1 MDTYLEAPR
10 TIKSKLCSI
19 QGCERPRFSRGWCTK
34 HYSRWH
40 RHGNLHRE
48 PRKRG
53 ICSIPDCG
61 KPHVARGWCEKH
73 HARWLRRGGDPA
85 ISRKPERP
93 EICQVDGCAQ
103 RHEALGYCKSH
114 YYAFKKHGDPL
125 TKLSGKG
132 QGWQI
137 HEGYLEIY
145 IPDNPMAS
153 KKGYV
158 KEHRLVMSEMLGRA
172 LRPDEIVHH
181 KNGNRLDNSPQNL
194 ELFVRVQ
201 PTGQRPV
208 DLVRFAQEILN
219 RYETEV

>member
-1 MDTYLEAPR
+1 MATR
-10 TIKSKLCSI
+10 TRITKLRKCSVRE
-19 QGCERPRFSRGWCTK
+19 CERKHLARGYCVK
-34 HYSRWH
+34 HNYRW
-40 RHGNLHRE
+40 RKHGDPLHE

-53 ICSIPDCG
+53 ICSIPNCN

-125 TKLSGKG
+125 TRLSGKG

-137 HEGYLEIY
+137 HEGYKEIHMLN
-145 IPDNPMAS
+145 NPMAS
-153 KKGYV
+153 KSGYV
-158 KEHRLVMSEMLGRA
+158 KEHRLVMSEILGRA
-172 LRPDEIVHH
+172 LKSDEIVHH

-194 ELFVRVQ
+194 ELFVRAQ
-201 PTGQRPV
+201 PIGQRPI